1 MFHDFEAGF
10 SLLELL
16 ISVVLMLL
24 VLIAL
29 HQTIVTGQ
37 RIYMTQ
43 EELAATSQQARVA
56 MDTISRSVRR
66 AGSNPLDTV
75 FHFNTDPDELPISL
89 AKANAIEIL
98 ADLPQDVMDDAGN
111 LTADGDSMDSNDL
124 DGNNIWDDDENEH
137 GDGVLNDGEEDVT
150 FYLSPA
156 DGNLNPTGSGPWTL
170 VKRIPDDDGGVI
182 DIPLAPNVM
191 QLEFRY
197 ILKTDDSGDPNR
209 DTLPLSFTDRW
220 NNAPGAA
227 VNASNYGGNYRRFI
241 YRILVRL
248 VIRSANPDRTTKQF
262 HNVTLEEDI
271 GIRSRS

>member
-16 ISVVLMLL
+16 VSVVLMLL

-29 HQTIVTGQ
+29 HQTVVTGQ
-37 RIYMTQ
+37 RIFTTQ

-56 MDTISRSVRR
+56 MDTISRCVRR

-75 FHFNTDPDELPISL
+75 FHFNTDPDELPIPL
-89 AKANAIEIL
+89 AEANAIQIL
-98 ADLPQDVMDDAGN
+98 ADLPQDVMNDAGN
-111 LTADGDSMDSNDL
+111 LTPDGDTMDSNDL

-137 GDGVLNDGEEDVT
+137 GDGLLNDPEEDVT

-156 DGNLNPTGSGPWTL
+156 DANLNPTGSGPWIL
-170 VKRIPDDDGGVI
+170 VKRIPDGGGGVI

-197 ILKTDDSGDPNR
+197 ILKIDDAGDPNR
-209 DTLPLSFTDRW
+209 DTLPLSFSDRW
-220 NNAPGAA
+220 NNAAGAA
-227 VNASNYGGNYRRFI
+227 INASDYSGNDRRFI
-241 YRILVRL
+241 YRVLVRL
-248 VIRSANPDRTTKQF
+248 IVRSANPDRTTKQF
-262 HNVTLEEDI
+262 HNVTLQEDI